1 MRVRQTPPSRC
12 PTLDSRLRGND
23 GVGVREWRLWKGIQR
38 GYGFHCAVPPIG
50 VDMPSSVLARSE
62 GWRDVQAADAVHW
75 AVSLSSYSGEMG
87 NPEELLTA

>member
-1 MRVRQTPPSRC
+1 M
-12 PTLDSRLRGND
+12 
-23 GVGVREWRLWKGIQR
+23 WKGIQQWD
-38 GYGFHCAVPPIG
+38 GFRCGVPPIG
-50 VDMPSSVLARSE
+50 AEMPFPVLARSE